1 MAIARALLRNPDIL
15 ILDEAT
21 SALDTV
27 SERLVQQ
34 AIEELCRDRTTLVI
48 AHRLSTVQKAD
59 QIAVL
64 DKGRVVEIGTHEE
77 LLKQGGYYT
86 RLYSMQFDRDAKDI
100 LDDAVNDALVQASYE
115 VRTHLNPL
123 MGFLR
128 LVVDDLVDSQGERQE
143 LTEEAYKSAVRL
155 LRNLELIE
163 EHSKRA

>member
-1 MAIARALLRNPDIL
+1 
-15 ILDEAT
+15 
-21 SALDTV
+21 
-27 SERLVQQ
+27 
-34 AIEELCRDRTTLVI
+34 
-48 AHRLSTVQKAD
+48 VQKAD

-100 LDDAVNDALVQASYE
+100 LNDAVNDALVQASYE

-163 EHSKRA
+163 EHSKPA